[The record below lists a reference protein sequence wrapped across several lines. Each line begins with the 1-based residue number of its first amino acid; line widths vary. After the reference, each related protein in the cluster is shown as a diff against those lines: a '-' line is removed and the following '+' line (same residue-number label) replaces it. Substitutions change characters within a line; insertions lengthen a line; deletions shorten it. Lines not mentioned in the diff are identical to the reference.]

1 MWMFASLFSI
11 LITNAAAQSCPANQ
25 ITSDAQI
32 ILYDQSV
39 VPVNSTF
46 RLSANPFDTNL
57 TFFSEV
63 LGYSDEEI
71 QQETQNALQFF
82 SERFGLQFSLSQ
94 PNELGLRFFQNATLQ
109 PVRFQ
114 VPIIYATFN
123 RWLLTG
129 NTRSKCFLVRT
140 GGFFVSFSGD
150 QILKGTY
157 GGEEGIDT
165 PSNTNLAY
173 LYSSILVPPP
183 CEPIVI
189 QLRSSRPNELR
200 PPNQTGVTVVF
211 YELSHPTLGQGAAQ
225 GLMQVERFTAANGTS
240 FFRMSTV
247 TTYTFPPNVLTF

>member
-1 MWMFASLFSI
+1 L
-11 LITNAAAQSCPANQ
+11 C
-25 ITSDAQI
+25 
-32 ILYDQSV
+32 
-39 VPVNSTF
+39 
-46 RLSANPFDTNL
+46 
-57 TFFSEV
+57 
-63 LGYSDEEI
+63 
-71 QQETQNALQFF
+71 
-82 SERFGLQFSLSQ
+82 
-94 PNELGLRFFQNATLQ
+94 LRFFQNATLQ
-109 PVRFQ
+109 PVRLR

-129 NTRSKCFLVRT
+129 NTRSKCFHVQT

-173 LYSSILVPPP
+173 LYNSISVPPP

-189 QLRSSRPNELR
+189 KLRSSRPNELR
-200 PPNQTGVTVVF
+200 PPNQTGITVVF

-247 TTYTFPPNVLTF
+247 ATYTFPPNVLTF